1 MGMFDDLMGNM
12 GGLEAIAAKI
22 GLSPE
27 QMQGLMTEISARIG
41 SGDTSVSALAETAA
55 EHGVSAD
62 KLQELMSQF
71 GGPEAIMGKLGSMFD
86 RDGDGSPLDDLSGL
100 AKGLFG

>member
-1 MGMFDDLMGNM
+1 MFDNLVGKL
-12 GGLEAIAAKI
+12 GGLEMIAAQI

-27 QMQGLMTEISARIG
+27 QMQGLMAEISARIG
-41 SGDTSVSALAETAA
+41 SGDTSISALAEVAA

-62 KLQELMSQF
+62 ALQSLFGQM
-71 GGPEAIMGKLGSMFD
+71 GGPLGGLLD
-86 RDGDGSPLDDLSGL
+86 RDGDGDPLNELSGI

>member
-1 MGMFDDLMGNM
+1 MGMFDDLLGNA

-22 GLSPE
+22 GVSPE
-27 QMQGLMTEISARIG
+27 QMQALMSEIGGKIG
-41 SGDTSVSALAETAA
+41 GGETSVSALAETAA

-62 KLQELMSQF
+62 KLQELLGQF
-71 GGPEAIMGKLGSMFD
+71 GGPEAILGKLGSLFD
-86 RDGDGSPLDDLSGL
+86 RDGDGNPLNELGNI

>member
-12 GGLEAIAAKI
+12 GGLETIAAQI

-27 QMQGLMTEISARIG
+27 QMQALMSEISAKIG
-41 SGDTSVSALAETAA
+41 SGETSVAALAETAA

-62 KLQELMSQF
+62 KLQELLGQF
-71 GGPEAIMGKLGSMFD
+71 GGAEAIMGKLGGF
-86 RDGDGSPLDDLSGL
+86 

>member
-1 MGMFDDLMGNM
+1 MGMFDGLLGNL

-27 QMQGLMTEISARIG
+27 QMQGLMSEISAKIG

-55 EHGVSAD
+55 AHGVSAD
-62 KLQELMSQF
+62 KLQELMGQF
-71 GGPEAIMGKLGSMFD
+71 GGPEAIMGKLGGMFD
-86 RDGDGSPLDDLSGL
+86 KDGDGNPMNELGGL

>member
-1 MGMFDDLMGNM
+1 MGMFDDLLGNM

-22 GLSPE
+22 GVQPE
-27 QMQGLMTEISARIG
+27 QMQALMSEIGGKIA
-41 SGDTSVSALAETAA
+41 SGETDVAALATTAA

-62 KLQELMSQF
+62 KLQELLADF
-71 GGPEAIMGKLGSMFD
+71 GGPEAILGKLGSFFD
-86 RDGDGSPLDDLSGL
+86 RDGDGNPLGELGGL

>member
-1 MGMFDDLMGNM
+1 MFDNLVGKL
-12 GGLEAIAAKI
+12 GGLEMIAAQI

-27 QMQGLMTEISARIG
+27 QMQALMAEISARIG
-41 SGDTSVSALAETAA
+41 SGDTSISALAEVAA

-62 KLQELMSQF
+62 ALQSLLGQI
-71 GGPEAIMGKLGSMFD
+71 GGPLGGLLD
-86 RDGDGSPLDDLSGL
+86 RDGDGDPLNELSGI

>member
-22 GLSPE
+22 GVSPE
-27 QMQGLMTEISARIG
+27 QMQGLMSEISARIS

-55 EHGVSAD
+55 QHGVSAD
-62 KLQELMSQF
+62 KLQELMGQF

-86 RDGDGSPLDDLSGL
+86 RDGDGSPLNDLSGL

>member
-1 MGMFDDLMGNM
+1 MFEDLVGKL
-12 GGLEAIAAKI
+12 GGLEAVAAQI

-41 SGDTSVSALAETAA
+41 SGDTSVSALAEVAA

-62 KLQELMSQF
+62 TLQQLLGQF
-71 GGPEAIMGKLGSMFD
+71 GGAFTITATAP
-86 RDGDGSPLDDLSGL
+86 
-100 AKGLFG
+100 